1 MSNIKEQ
8 TLSAPFTW
16 ASTLEILEGV
26 KVDEVGV
33 KDRVSSLATRSIKRE
48 SKLQALNYI
57 VSMCDL
63 TTLEGEDTEGKV
75 LQMTA
80 KAVRPD
86 PSDDE
91 VPSAA
96 AVCVYLHTCL
106 CYNYLYCLLLTGTYM
121 VPLKAW
127 KSHN

>member
-1 MSNIKEQ
+1 MSTIIKEQ

-63 TTLEGEDTEGKV
+63 TTLEKLTNIYRIDLKTKKPIYNFSKSGKFINIS
-75 LQMTA
+75 
-80 KAVRPD
+80 K
-86 PSDDE
+86 
-91 VPSAA
+91 
-96 AVCVYLHTCL
+96 
-106 CYNYLYCLLLTGTYM
+106 
-121 VPLKAW
+121 
-127 KSHN
+127 